1 MVSRESDVQRVRCP
15 ESQMSRESDV
25 QRVTRILGTRRASTQ
40 APARG
45 AHLRGDV
52 RQSPERAVQ
61 ERARVRGQLRDGA
74 LEVAAEGRG
83 DSSLRVREH
92 TGIARNARMCGGH
105 LRRARGFMFGT
116 FRNKTKSF
124 IRL

>member
-1 MVSRESDVQRVRCP
+1 MTGAAAWKVERVR
-15 ESQMSRESDV
+15 
-25 QRVTRILGTRRASTQ
+25 RIIGTRGSTQ

-92 TGIARNARMCGGH
+92 AGIARNARMCGGH
-105 LRRARGFMFGT
+105 LRRAREFMFGT
-116 FRNKTKSF
+116 FRNKTMSF
-124 IRL
+124 IRLQTRHGAFP